1 MDGRVRLYYIDLRLS
16 SLIGITQRSLE
27 IYVTINSNARV
38 YTKQIT
44 RGGMFSW
51 GGGEGKVLLK
61 DEKKEHVFMIFEL
74 VINF

>member
-51 GGGEGKVLLK
+51 GGGGEGKVLLK
-61 DEKKEHVFMIFEL
+61 DEKKEHFF
-74 VINF
+74 NDF